1 MLTISPVRAKPAAEG
16 STRTQRSPPSIVWY
30 SAPPEPPA
38 QISAESD
45 DTERA
50 RKIVRGTAGAALSA
64 DFSAD
69 FSPEGAADFAAGGAL
84 DLTFASASFFVP
96 VFASAFVRAT
106 LAVFVSDQ
114 ASTVTISDCERL
126 TRLKLVELSAAI
138 FTSSH
143 VLPPSKERCNP
154 PLELMVQRG
163 GAAALFMS
171 RESPRSTGAGGAEDA
186 CSKAGFALPTRPDG
200 SF

>member
-50 RKIVRGTAGAALSA
+50 RKIVRVTAGAALSE

-69 FSPEGAADFAAGGAL
+69 FAADGAL

-96 VFASAFVRAT
+96 VFASAFVWAA

-114 ASTVTISDCERL
+114 ASTVRSEER
-126 TRLKLVELSAAI
+126 RVG
-138 FTSSH
+138 
-143 VLPPSKERCNP
+143 KECR
-154 PLELMVQRG
+154 
-163 GAAALFMS
+163 S
-171 RESPRSTGAGGAEDA
+171 RWSPYH
-186 CSKAGFALPTRPDG
+186 
-200 SF
+200 

>member
-1 MLTISPVRAKPAAEG
+1 MPAAEG

-69 FSPEGAADFAAGGAL
+69 FAADGAL

-96 VFASAFVRAT
+96 VFASAFVWT
-106 LAVFVSDQ
+106 PLAVFVSDR
-114 ASTVTISDCERL
+114 ASTVAISDCERL
-126 TRLKLVELSAAI
+126 TKLNLMELSAAM

-143 VLPPSKERCNP
+143 VLPPSKERCNA

-163 GAAALFMS
+163 GTAALFMS
-171 RESPRSTGAGGAEDA
+171 LESARSTGAGGAEYA
-186 CSKAGFALPTRPDG
+186 CSKAGFALPTQ
-200 SF
+200 

>member
-1 MLTISPVRAKPAAEG
+1 MLTISPVRAMPAAEG

-50 RKIVRGTAGAALSA
+50 RKIVRVTAGAALSA
-64 DFSAD
+64 DFSPD
-69 FSPEGAADFAAGGAL
+69 GAADFAADGAL

-96 VFASAFVRAT
+96 VFASAFVWAT

-143 VLPPSKERCNP
+143 VLPPSKERCNA

>member
-1 MLTISPVRAKPAAEG
+1 MLTISPVRAMPAAEG

-50 RKIVRGTAGAALSA
+50 RKIVRVTAGAALSA
-64 DFSAD
+64 DFAAD
-69 FSPEGAADFAAGGAL
+69 FSAEGVADFAADGAL

-96 VFASAFVRAT
+96 VFASAFVWAT

-143 VLPPSKERCNP
+143 VLPPSKERCNA

-163 GAAALFMS
+163 GALDVT
-171 RESPRSTGAGGAEDA
+171 RLCGRSGNRI
-186 CSKAGFALPTRPDG
+186 LL
-200 SF
+200 

>member
-1 MLTISPVRAKPAAEG
+1 MPAAEG
-16 STRTQRSPPSIVWY
+16 STRTQRSPPSRVWY

-69 FSPEGAADFAAGGAL
+69 FAADGAL
-84 DLTFASASFFVP
+84 APTFAFSSFFVP
-96 VFASAFVRAT
+96 VFASAFVWAA

-126 TRLKLVELSAAI
+126 TRLKLMELSVAI

-143 VLPPSKERCNP
+143 VLPPSKERCNA

-163 GAAALFMS
+163 GAAGVFMS
-171 RESPRSTGAGGAEDA
+171 LESARSGAGGAEDA
-186 CSKAGFALPTRPDG
+186 CSKAGFAL
-200 SF
+200 